1 MIAHNLLEVFD
12 VVCERARRAAQAYVH
27 IKFDVDVLMCDFD
40 GSILGYAGER
50 NVR

>member
-1 MIAHNLLEVFD
+1 
-12 VVCERARRAAQAYVH
+12 VH
-27 IKFDVDVLMCDFD
+27 DKVNVDVLMCDFD